1 MIRAPVHRR
10 RFLLLALAVAACALR
25 PGTDARAQEP
35 LVIGVGGPLTGQ
47 FELFG
52 TSLRAGVEAAAGQA
66 NAAGGVDGRQLS
78 VAVADDACDAGKAP
92 AAANQL
98 VGAGAVFVVGHIC
111 YSPTREAGAIYAAHA
126 IVQIAPSTETDALTD
141 RRPGPGLFRLAP
153 RASRQGYVAGTF
165 MANRFPEAA
174 IAILHDGTAY
184 GKDLAD
190 RVKATLNAEG
200 IQEVW
205 FDQYPSGQKDYAR
218 IAGRLKDN
226 AVNVVYLG
234 GYHEDIAQIAVAI
247 RDAGLETV
255 IVGPDSLADSE
266 YAALAGPAATGTFYT
281 YLKPLPETPRAKLL
295 GQIVDREAAIDPRTF
310 MLGYAAVERW
320 ISAVN
325 TAGSTDFDAVTGAM
339 NDGAAETVIGPV
351 RFDGQGDWVTDG
363 FAVFEWTAD
372 GAKPVKTPGTD

>member
-1 MIRAPVHRR
+1 M
-10 RFLLLALAVAACALR
+10 
-25 PGTDARAQEP
+25 
-35 LVIGVGGPLTGQ
+35 
-47 FELFG
+47 
-52 TSLRAGVEAAAGQA
+52 
-66 NAAGGVDGRQLS
+66 
-78 VAVADDACDAGKAP
+78 
-92 AAANQL
+92 
-98 VGAGAVFVVGHIC
+98 
-111 YSPTREAGAIYAAHA
+111 
-126 IVQIAPSTETDALTD
+126 
-141 RRPGPGLFRLAP
+141 
-153 RASRQGYVAGTF
+153 
-165 MANRFPEAA
+165 
-174 IAILHDGTAY
+174 
-184 GKDLAD
+184 
-190 RVKATLNAEG
+190 
-200 IQEVW
+200 
-205 FDQYPSGQKDYAR
+205 
-218 IAGRLKDN
+218 
-226 AVNVVYLG
+226 NVVYLG

-266 YAALAGPAATGTFYT
+266 YAALAGAAATGTFYT

-325 TAGSTDFDAVTGAM
+325 TAGSTDFDAVTGAL